1 MIIGVS
7 GHRRLG
13 SYDVP
18 NNPVYLDI
26 KKRLT
31 KKLLELKP
39 DVVITGMA
47 IGCDIL
53 TAEICVEHNIPFVA
67 AIPFE
72 GQTNAWS
79 DKDRDNYNM
88 LLTKAKQVIMVT
100 EGGYEN
106 WKYQARNEWIVDNC
120 DELVAVY
127 DMKTKNGGT
136 KNTMKYA
143 WGLNKRIHLI
153 QFDNKKD

>member
-1 MIIGVS
+1 MIIGIS

-13 SYDVP
+13 SYDIP
-18 NNPVYLDI
+18 NNPVYLDV

-31 KKLLELKP
+31 EKLLELKP

-53 TAEICVEHNIPFVA
+53 VAEICVENNIPFVA

-88 LLTKAKQVIMVT
+88 LLTKAKQVVMVNP
-100 EGGYEN
+100 GGYEG

-127 DMKTKNGGT
+127 DLKVRAGGT
-136 KNTMKYA
+136 KNCLNYA
-143 WGLNKRIHLI
+143 WKMKELRKGEK
-153 QFDNKKD
+153 